1 MSVPSFKTFLIKS
14 KFNYNKASLYKEA
27 YSKILDENLFNEEFY
42 IEKYPNIKNS
52 GINPLLHYLF
62 YGYKEHK
69 IPALNFD
76 SNIYLDKY
84 PSVKQLNI
92 NPLVHYVMYGKKEGK
107 KSFLSPALNFYNKLF
122 EINSLFLNNYVFEVE
137 PLVSIIV
144 LNRNGLRHLEL
155 LFKDFNVNTNY
166 DNFEIIVVDNG
177 SSDGSVEFLESL
189 SNDLP
194 IKIIKNSE
202 NKSFSEANNQ
212 AVDVCNGDYV
222 LLLNNDMEPTYG
234 WLNEMMGAMIYNDN
248 VGAVGAKLIYPYYYD
263 EKNNYKSFLIQ
274 HVGDIFD
281 ERIKPCC
288 AYAYNKN
295 KFEQPYESKVNKS
308 NQVAAVTA
316 AAILI
321 KKSIYKDLNG
331 LNEEYFYGFE
341 DVDFS
346 LNLNKAGYE
355 ILYCSAALL
364 FHHESSTRINDKKE
378 YLKNNEL
385 NTRTLWEKQ
394 GSYITQKIF
403 LDKIHN
409 IKFFT
414 EKPLKFTFL
423 IEEFNINLK
432 NYDLVSNLAKNL
444 NKKDFNVDLLTS
456 SDKQDA
462 GDDTDV
468 LISFSK
474 EYDIKKVNCRK
485 NSVKILYLD
494 EDFDFNN
501 DFDFYDI
508 ILTEKNKV
516 YNELKKSFSQSSFL
530 VNLNSNSCEEMM
542 NIIEECILN
551 KY

>member
-1 MSVPSFKTFLIKS
+1 
-14 KFNYNKASLYKEA
+14 
-27 YSKILDENLFNEEFY
+27 
-42 IEKYPNIKNS
+42 
-52 GINPLLHYLF
+52 
-62 YGYKEHK
+62 
-69 IPALNFD
+69 
-76 SNIYLDKY
+76 
-84 PSVKQLNI
+84 
-92 NPLVHYVMYGKKEGK
+92 
-107 KSFLSPALNFYNKLF
+107 
-122 EINSLFLNNYVFEVE
+122 
-137 PLVSIIV
+137 
-144 LNRNGLRHLEL
+144 LEL

-474 EYDIKKVNCRK
+474 EYDIKRVNCRK

-530 VNLNSNSCEEMM
+530 VNLNSNFCEEMM